1 MLAVYP
7 PSLRAH
13 PFLEVSKLDSIDTE
27 LSNYDAAVV
36 FSADDVTPDLGPVA
50 VVLDADEIAFELGVW
65 ISGLLNFPRTCV
77 EAFRDR
83 GDSSSEDRSREL
95 RISLLGLQR
104 CAAVSLDLRKVVGE
118 GGYEGIGRS
127 LSLSIRDM
135 EQLSEQLRNLIL
147 LNRSVSGTPK
157 PAEWHAW
164 SLTLEQQLGS
174 SSAAARLASHVR
186 LAGKSALPKELADLF
201 ARPETPFGDRSDID
215 EIASRIGVTLR
226 SLELVDRM
234 LRGRQPLKQSLIIF
248 AAVHEQT
255 RELLGFINNR
265 LARFPDEQALFFTL
279 LDSAS
284 YGTSLELR
292 KVFQQELRG
301 IVQLIPPPSVQ
312 ARVEAANELMLDSFQ
327 QMLVELARAIQP
339 DAAPHN
345 FFPRYVTKLERSL
358 ELRRDLWELLRKVQ
372 GTEGDPGKQRVD
384 DLRATLRTFSEA
396 TARELHFKDRETLER
411 FNEEVHAAREKK
423 DLVPILHRFGA
434 YLETLF
440 GQVSM
445 RAVLAA
451 HPFDRTD

>member
-1 MLAVYP
+1 MAVHP

-13 PFLEVSKLDSIDTE
+13 PFKEVPKLDSIDTE
-27 LSNYDAAVV
+27 LSIYDAAVV
-36 FSADDVTPDLGPVA
+36 VAADDVINDVGPVA

-65 ISGLLNFPRTCV
+65 MSGLLQFPRACV
-77 EAFRDR
+77 EAFRER
-83 GDSSSEDRSREL
+83 GDGNSEDRSREF

-104 CAAVSLDLRKVVGE
+104 CASLSLHLRKVIGE
-118 GGYEGIGRS
+118 VSNAPNGSTHS
-127 LSLSIRDM
+127 LSVRDV
-135 EQLSEQLRNLIL
+135 EQLSEQLRHLML
-147 LNRSVSGTPK
+147 LNRSISGSPSA
-157 PAEWHAW
+157 AEWHAW
-164 SLTLEQQLGS
+164 SVTVEQQLGA
-174 SSAAARLASHVR
+174 SSAAVSLASHVR
-186 LAGKSALPKELADLF
+186 SAGKSALPPDLATLF
-201 ARPETPFGDRSDID
+201 ARPDTTFADRSDID
-215 EIASRIGVTLR
+215 EIASRIGVILR

-234 LRGRQPLKQSLIIF
+234 LRGRQALKQALIIF

-265 LARFPDEQALFFTL
+265 LARFPDEQALFFTQ

-339 DAAPHN
+339 DVAPHN
-345 FFPRYVTKLERSL
+345 FFPRYMTKLERSL
-358 ELRRDLWELLRKVQ
+358 ELRKDLWGLLKKVQ

-384 DLRATLRTFSEA
+384 DLRETLRTFSDA

-411 FNEEVHAAREKK
+411 FNEEVHAARDKK

-451 HPFDRTD
+451 HPFERTE